1 MPELTSQSTALWGA
15 SGRVPSIPR
24 LSARPKRRRALVIAA
39 LLAGTAAPLAAQE
52 GARSSEDSGESL
64 LLDTITVRGAG
75 AADLDLHQGS
85 TAGSRLG
92 LSSFETPASV
102 QVIDGDAIRSR
113 GERDVTRAIVNTG
126 IGVSFGGAP
135 GNGGTSVSMRGFSGH
150 GSVTRL
156 YDGTRLYPASGT
168 ITFPFDTWSVDRIEV
183 LNGPAGVLYGE
194 GGVGGAINVIPKKPL
209 TEGRRDELRATIGT
223 HGQRGLAYGSAGPL
237 GDRLAYSFDANI
249 TGSDG
254 WMDRDN
260 MSSRSLSAA
269 LRWQATE
276 TLALTLSHD
285 FGDNRPSR
293 YFGTPLVDGQVDRR
307 VRYRNYNVEDSL
319 VRYKD
324 RFTQL
329 KAEWTP
335 SDSVTLTSSTYYL
348 TSNRD
353 WRNVESYLYDA
364 DTGDVGRSSYIAIN
378 HDLEQVGN
386 RTDVTFEGDLGG
398 MDNRMT
404 AGFDINRMKFRNT
417 NNSPYGGS
425 SDVDFLNPAPGLFGP
440 YTMATTTDVTVDQ
453 YSLFL
458 DDRLRLNDQWA
469 LVGGLRYDH
478 LDVSR
483 ADPAFTKTFGSTSWR
498 IGAVWNP
505 VPDVAVYAQY
515 SRATEPIGN
524 ILSLAQSQAD
534 LKLTR
539 ARQQEI
545 GVKFGFLEGR
555 GDATLAAYRIVKT
568 DLLARDPDDPDVT
581 HQIGRQ
587 SAKGIEAAV
596 GFDVSP
602 TFRVNANAAFLSPR
616 YDDYVQ
622 SGGDYSG
629 NRPPNVPRRIANIWG
644 SWDFAG
650 NWTAR
655 AGAHYVSEAFTS
667 DANTS
672 KRPSYTVVNAGLQW
686 RPQDNI
692 SVDFNVENVAN
703 RVYATSG
710 NANQWL
716 LGPPRMATLDVN
728 IRF

>member
-1 MPELTSQSTALWGA
+1 MPELISQSTAL
-15 SGRVPSIPR
+15 SGVSGLVPSIPR
-24 LSARPKRRRALVIAA
+24 LPARPRRRRALVVAA
-39 LLAGTAAPLAAQE
+39 LLAGTAAPLSAQD
-52 GARSSEDSGESL
+52 ATRSSEDNGETL
-64 LLDTITVRGAG
+64 LLDTITIEGQG

-102 QVIDGDAIRSR
+102 QVIDGGAIRSR

-126 IGVSFGGAP
+126 IGVSFGGSP
-135 GNGGTSVSMRGFSGH
+135 GNGGTSVSMRGFNGH

-335 SDSVTLTSSTYYL
+335 NDSVTLTSSTYHL

-353 WRNVESYLYDA
+353 WRNVESYTYGPG
-364 DTGDVGRSSYIAIN
+364 TGVVTRQPRLALAHDV
-378 HDLEQVGN
+378 EETGN
-386 RTDVTFEGDLGG
+386 RTDITIESTFGNIE
-398 MDNRMT
+398 NT
-404 AGFDINRMKFRNT
+404 ATFGFDVNRMKYVRLRHT
-417 NNSPYGGS
+417 PAT
-425 SDVDFLNPAPGLFGP
+425 DETTVDFLNPRPGVFGP
-440 YTMATTTDVTVDQ
+440 YTMNIINDSKMNQ
-453 YSLFL
+453 YSLFM
-458 DDRLRLNDQWA
+458 DDRIKFNDQWA
-469 LVGGLRYDH
+469 LVGGLRYDNV
-478 LDVSR
+478 DIKSR
-483 ADPAFTKTFGSTSWR
+483 EPAYTKKFSSTSWR

-515 SRATEPIGN
+515 SRATEPIGSA
-524 ILSLAQSQAD
+524 LSLSESQAD

-587 SAKGIEAAV
+587 SAKGIEAAI
-596 GFDVSP
+596 GLEVSP
-602 TFRVNANAAFLSPR
+602 TFRVNANAAFVSSR
-616 YDDYVQ
+616 FDDYVQ
-622 SGGDYSG
+622 PGGDYSG
-629 NRPPNVPRRIANIWG
+629 NRAANVPHRVANIWG
-644 SWDFAG
+644 SWDFAA

-672 KRPSYTVVNAGLQW
+672 RRPSYTVVNAGLQW

-692 SVDFNVENVAN
+692 SVDLNIENVAN
-703 RVYATSG
+703 RLYATSG
-710 NANQWL
+710 RDTQWL